1 MRSTL
6 NPCPTKQVL
15 LPWFTDLW
23 SSATKNRKKTPQF
36 TRVQYATTPNRP
48 CKRAAAAERNC
59 KRRKI
64 LPVINDGIQATERQT
79 LGIRT
84 CAQRAHNGF
93 CTSTG
98 GRTAQTNRT
107 PLVHT
112 LRTVRWRQGW
122 REWAADLLYTRAK
135 HTAHVATLVLD
146 FRTRT
151 RIPVPAVLPL
161 GSVSEPRS
169 GWPVHSLSQSKS
181 NFKFSRSSSAIIITR
196 RNSPLP
202 KRDW

>member
-1 MRSTL
+1 MVLLDEKLLQHFQEEKFLSLKARCQKLHHLERGSPPVLFRITCTPFATATLDPAHLSLHSLSLSLSNTRHEKQSCVLRSTR
-6 NPCPTKQVL
+6 VL
-15 LPWFTDLW
+15 RNKSYCLGSLTCE
-23 SSATKNRKKTPQF
+23 AVQRRIEKKTPQF

-112 LRTVRWRQGW
+112 LRTVR
-122 REWAADLLYTRAK
+122 
-135 HTAHVATLVLD
+135 
-146 FRTRT
+146 
-151 RIPVPAVLPL
+151 
-161 GSVSEPRS
+161 
-169 GWPVHSLSQSKS
+169 
-181 NFKFSRSSSAIIITR
+181 
-196 RNSPLP
+196 
-202 KRDW
+202 